1 MGNSGSSKKKLDVSN
16 TPANEGRK
24 KKTQQLPPLPT
35 PKPQETEKSDEKS
48 SDGAGKDDAQTSEGK
63 ADKLDEKNEMVEDL
77 KRSGIEQKP
86 SESQDENVIRV
97 IDEETSKVNESAEM
111 NVTVQVKVED
121 ENVASEEDRYPEKSE
136 K

>member
-35 PKPQETEKSDEKS
+35 PKPQEVEKSEEKS
-48 SDGAGKDDAQTSEGK
+48 SDSAGKDNAQTSEGND
-63 ADKLDEKNEMVEDL
+63 DKKDGNVEDL
-77 KRSGIEQKP
+77 KRAAREKP
-86 SESQDENVIRV
+86 SENVVNVIA
-97 IDEETSKVNESAEM
+97 EETSQLNDSAEM

-121 ENVASEEDRYPEKSE
+121 ENVTSEDDRYPEKS
-136 K
+136 